1 MESGCEP
8 SSIERYSWLVVTD
21 ISQKR
26 LQGFSSYS
34 AWKFTT
40 MRARNVHGR
49 FSGKN
54 PVFPKWALMWYF
66 RGLMAQN
73 GPSNRVIPILLENGS
88 KDFSDFLHE
97 VRG

>member
-1 MESGCEP
+1 MIFFILCKQVHYYEGK
-8 SSIERYSWLVVTD
+8 
-21 ISQKR
+21 KR
-26 LQGFSSYS
+26 ARPFLREKSGFS
-34 AWKFTT
+34 K
-40 MRARNVHGR
+40 MG
-49 FSGKN
+49 
-54 PVFPKWALMWYF
+54 MWYF

>member
-1 MESGCEP
+1 M
-8 SSIERYSWLVVTD
+8 
-21 ISQKR
+21 
-26 LQGFSSYS
+26 
-34 AWKFTT
+34 
-40 MRARNVHGR
+40 HGR

-54 PVFPKWALMWYF
+54 PVFPKWARMWYF

-97 VRG
+97 VRGK